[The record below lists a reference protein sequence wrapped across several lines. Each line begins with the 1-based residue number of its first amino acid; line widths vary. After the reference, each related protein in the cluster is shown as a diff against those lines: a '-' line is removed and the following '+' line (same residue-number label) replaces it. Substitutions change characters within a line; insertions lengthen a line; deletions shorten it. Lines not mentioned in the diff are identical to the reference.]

1 MRENTKMI
9 TVFGL
14 GFVGLTT
21 ALGFAN
27 KGKKVFGIDINSKR
41 MDLLK
46 DNQIPF
52 LEPYL
57 DEMLQRYNGNNLLL
71 TDDVNAAVEESEFIF
86 YCVGT
91 PYGKDGEADLTY
103 LFNALESTF
112 LSLKKGK
119 KKILIIKSTV
129 PPSTTK
135 ERVIPFIEQNGFE
148 VNKDVYIANNPEFL
162 REGKC
167 WDDFI
172 NADRIVIGCDSEE
185 GNLKVEELY
194 QDFNIPIYK
203 VSTNTGEFIKYLSN
217 TMLATMI
224 SYANEM
230 SIIAD
235 CIGDI
240 EISKAFKIL
249 HQDKR
254 WTNNTMSSYVYPGC
268 GYGGYCLPKDTN
280 ALYAISNQK
289 GYTPNILGNVIKV
302 NNDMVEYIVQKII
315 KDVTREETI
324 GILGLAFKPNSNDV
338 RDAISVKV
346 IRRLF
351 EMGYNKINAYDPAAI
366 EEFRKYELPIEY
378 VYDLQEMLKE
388 IDVAIILTEWDEF
401 YSIRSNY
408 KGKLLDFRYMN

>member
-1 MRENTKMI
+1 MI
-9 TVFGL
+9 TIFGL

-21 ALGFAN
+21 ALGFAS
-27 KGKKVFGIDINSKR
+27 KDKKVFGIDVDKERIE
-41 MDLLK
+41 LLSSNK
-46 DNQIPF
+46 IPF
-52 LEPYL
+52 LEPHL
-57 DEMLQRYNGNNLLL
+57 EEMLKKYNGNNFCL
-71 TDDVNAAVEESEFIF
+71 TSDIKEAVEKSEFIF

-91 PYGKDGEADLTY
+91 PYGEDGEADLSY
-103 LFNALESTF
+103 LFTALEESF
-112 LSLKKGK
+112 EYLKKGPK
-119 KKILIIKSTV
+119 KTIIVKSTI

-135 ERVIPFIEQNGFE
+135 ERIVPFIEQHGLKANR
-148 VNKDVYIANNPEFL
+148 DVYVANNPEFL

-167 WDDFI
+167 WEDFI

-185 GNLKVEELY
+185 GSLRVERLY
-194 QDFNIPIYK
+194 QDFNIPVYK
-203 VSTNTGEFIKYLSN
+203 VSANTGEFIKYLSN

-230 SIIAD
+230 SIVAD
-235 CIGDI
+235 CIGNI

-254 WTNNTMSSYVYPGC
+254 WANNTMSSYVYPGC

-315 KDVTREETI
+315 RSVKKEETI

-338 RDAISVKV
+338 RDAISAKV
-346 IRRLF
+346 IRRLLDL
-351 EMGYNKINAYDPAAI
+351 GYNKIKAYDPAAI
-366 EEFRKYELPIEY
+366 EEFRKYQLSIEY
-378 VYDLQEMLKE
+378 VYELQQILKE
-388 IDVAIILTEWDEF
+388 IDVAIILTEWNEF
-401 YSIRSNY
+401 YNIRDKY
-408 KGKLLDFRYMN
+408 QGKLLDFRYMN